1 MGIMS
6 MGIVGMSVVA
16 VVVSVVMSIVKMWV
30 VTHMGVV
37 VRVVN
42 WVVMVH
48 IVMSVVMSV
57 MESSMVWLY
66 SVVKVS
72 EGTWFEMSICVVHW
86 VAEVVDILMMVT
98 VVVTVVVIVV
108 DWHSMVHCLMDNNW
122 LSMVDIMMDIMVDR
136 GMMVTSME
144 VPVPIGVILLQ
155 GVLEVLDPGSE
166 VLLTG
171 DIVAEGTALEDTSD
185 LLDRHQAGEVLDI
198 IHPHEGSEEVEL
210 LSWIGP
216 VEGQRAEAVV
226 HIAWHMGVKGKVHDS
241 LAVFGAT
248 ATSHL
253 DQVVLEAFQGAMDP
267 SLSIG

>member
-1 MGIMS
+1 MS
-6 MGIVGMSVVA
+6 MS
-16 VVVSVVMSIVKMWV
+16 VVVSVVMSIVQVWV

-48 IVMSVVMSV
+48 IVMSIVMSV

-98 VVVTVVVIVV
+98 IVVTVVVIVM

-136 GMMVTSME
+136 GMVVTSME

-166 VLLTG
+166 VLLAG
-171 DIVAEGTALEDTSD
+171 DIVAEGTALEDTAD
-185 LLDRHQAGEVLDI
+185 LLDCHQAGEVLDI
-198 IHPHEGSEEVEL
+198 IDPHEGSEEVEL
-210 LSWIGP
+210 LSWVGP
-216 VEGQRAEAVV
+216 MEGQRAEAVV
-226 HIAWHMGVKGKVHDS
+226 HIARHMGVKGKVHDA

-248 ATSHL
+248 ATGHL

-267 SLSIG
+267 SLAIG